1 MFFCLVQ
8 FNIILSRWFNIDWKC
23 SSKPHAFLKF
33 LWTPYG
39 SIDCFLNWC
48 LKQHNISRD
57 YRWLYL
63 RIPENVKPMPLAV
76 VQGFLRL
83 HFQFQRT
90 RSEIDQHPRYTT
102 LQLDRDEICWIAF
115 NRWWANYRLFDAF
128 SYSRRGISMLPETI
142 ISSASGGTIGPLY
155 SNNPSDFLVINSKL
169 KWLLSHISNA
179 GYHAQP
185 LPRKLLAVCWHLG
198 PL

>member
-1 MFFCLVQ
+1 MTLPPYSRKYQVDAIRRRPRFSSVSLSILAYPIRNRSASVVYHAPARPRW
-8 FNIILSRWFNIDWKC
+8 NLLNRLIVDERIIDHLIR
-23 SSKPHAFLKF
+23 HAF
-33 LWTPYG
+33 
-39 SIDCFLNWC
+39 N
-48 LKQHNISRD
+48 
-57 YRWLYL
+57 
-63 RIPENVKPMPLAV
+63 
-76 VQGFLRL
+76 
-83 HFQFQRT
+83 
-90 RSEIDQHPRYTT
+90 
-102 LQLDRDEICWIAF
+102 
-115 NRWWANYRLFDAF
+115 
-128 SYSRRGISMLPETI
+128 YSRGNNWRELKGILMLPETI

>member
-1 MFFCLVQ
+1 MHSWNSYGLLTDPLIAFLIDAWS
-8 FNIILSRWFNIDWKC
+8 NIIFLETIDDFTSVFQKMSSRC
-23 SSKPHAFLKF
+23 HSPSSKVFFGFTFNSSVPDPK
-33 LWTPYG
+33 
-39 SIDCFLNWC
+39 SISIRGIPRSSSTEM
-48 LKQHNISRD
+48 KSVESRLIVDEPIID
-57 YRWLYL
+57 YLIR
-63 RIPENVKPMPLAV
+63 
-76 VQGFLRL
+76 
-83 HFQFQRT
+83 H
-90 RSEIDQHPRYTT
+90 
-102 LQLDRDEICWIAF
+102 
-115 NRWWANYRLFDAF
+115 AF